1 MKPHHAILALAIAV
15 AACSEPPPPPVVPPV
30 VKVLTAGQTPAGGHN
45 AYSGEVRAR
54 RETTLGFRVGGK
66 IVERL
71 VDAGSVVVPG
81 QVLARMDPADMALQS
96 HQAEAQRVLAEADLG
111 RYRDLRSRNF
121 VAQAALDAKETAFQ
135 AAAAQAAL
143 ARNQQAYAVL
153 RADKAGVIAQVL
165 AEPGQVVAAGQGI
178 FRLAEAGAL
187 EVAISVPE
195 SRIADLRPGAPAEV
209 TLWASGK
216 RFAGR
221 VREVSPA
228 ADAATRTYPVRVAV
242 SGDTAGL
249 ALGMTAGVEFGT
261 AGAAGLQLP
270 LAAIFQQGQGHAVW
284 IVDADDTLALR
295 PVVVASYGDDGAV
308 VASGVVPGDRVVAA
322 GVHKLTA
329 GQKVRPQP

>member
-1 MKPHHAILALAIAV
+1 MKHHHVILAIAIV
-15 AACSEPPPPPVVPPV
+15 LGACSEPPPPPAVAPV
-30 VKVLTAGQTPAGGHN
+30 VKVITAGQSPAGGRN

-54 RETTLGFRVGGK
+54 RETVLGFRVGGK

-71 VDAGSVVVPG
+71 VDVGSVVVPG
-81 QVLARMDPADMALQS
+81 QPLARMDPADLALQS
-96 HQAEAQRVLAEADLG
+96 HQAEAQRALAEADVR

-135 AAAAQAAL
+135 AATAQATL

-165 AEPGQVVAAGQGI
+165 AEPGQVVTAGQGI

-195 SRIADLRPGAPAEV
+195 SRIAELRPGAPAEV
-209 TLWASGK
+209 TLWADGK

-242 SGDTAGL
+242 PGDTAGL
-249 ALGMTAGVEFGT
+249 ALGMTAGVEFGA
-261 AGAAGLQLP
+261 AGAAGLELP

-284 IVDADDTLALR
+284 IVDAGDTLTLR
-295 PVVVASYGDDGAV
+295 PVTVAGYGDGGAV
-308 VASGVVPGDRVVAA
+308 VTAGIAPGDRVVAA